1 MPKVHKDSS
10 ARLIVIFIILLL
22 WSAAIGARLYWLQ
35 IRQHDSLRSR
45 AENQQQDSL
54 PLLPMRGVI
63 YDRNGKELARSS
75 EVKSLYVQPSQLGDL
90 IVATSKLAKIL
101 DLDRATLLERFQS
114 RKKSL
119 VVVKRRLTDKEV
131 EQVEKLNLPPASYRF
146 INEMKRFYLNNQT
159 AAHLL
164 GYVDMEENGRAGIEQ
179 IYNQTIRGDNGK
191 LTLKFDNIKRK
202 DSDPRNPYDCIV
214 EQSSQGSNVHLTIDS
229 VIQLYAEKALKEGV
243 VRSGAKGG
251 TIVMMR
257 PQTGEILA
265 LASYP
270 TFNPNDISEMTD
282 AQRQNRAVEAI
293 FEPGSIFK
301 IVAYAGALEEKLI
314 KPNTMIDCG
323 NGKIEIAKRI
333 IHDTHSYGVLTA
345 SQALAKSS
353 NIGAIKIARQLGNET
368 FARYIDAFGFGRKT
382 NIELPA
388 ESKGIVRDVKKWR
401 PDTIGSIPMGQEVG
415 VTAVQA
421 IAAFSCIANGGVWIQ
436 PHLVKYISGAAGE
449 ITAQPQVESRRVISE
464 QTASMLK
471 TMLEGVVLR
480 GTAKAAQLDG
490 YSVAGK
496 TGTAQKVINGKYSDT
511 KYVASFAGFAP
522 VQNPEIVCIVS
533 LDEPIGE
540 HHGGTVAAPI
550 FAEAVSYALNILGV
564 PPETNPESLIAGEVQ
579 TYQVSAMGEKH
590 SDKDAETIA
599 KDSHATQTPQSA
611 SKADSALLFNAA
623 TTEQPDAEETVQ
635 VAPHNP
641 NEIAVPDL
649 RGRGVR
655 EAMAVCANHGLNI
668 QASGE
673 GVVTSQMPNA
683 GSYVTRETILKV
695 KLAKPGA
702 GKPAILPKQ
711 LLATDEKQEKK
722 PTQAKKQPPP
732 KAQNKKAA
740 KAR

>member
-1 MPKVHKDSS
+1 MAKVRKDSS
-10 ARLIVIFIILLL
+10 ARVNVVFAVLLI
-22 WSAAIGARLYWLQ
+22 WSVAIGAKLYWLQ
-35 IRQHDSLRSR
+35 IKQHDSLRAR

-54 PLLPMRGVI
+54 QLPPMRGVI

-90 IVATSKLAKIL
+90 IVATSKLAKAL
-101 DLDRATLLERFQS
+101 NLDRATLLERMQS

-119 VVVKRRLTDKEV
+119 VVVKRRLTDQEV
-131 EQVEKLNLPPASYRF
+131 AQIEKLDLPPAGIRF

-164 GYVDMEENGRAGIEQ
+164 GYVDMEESGRAGIEQ
-179 IYNQTIRGDNGK
+179 SYNQTIRGDNGK
-191 LTLKFDNIKRK
+191 LTLKFDNIRK
-202 DSDPRNPYDCIV
+202 KNADPRSSYDCII
-214 EQSSQGSNVHLTIDS
+214 EQSAPGSNVHLTIDS
-229 VIQLYAEKALKEGV
+229 VIQLYAEKALKAGV
-243 VRSGAKGG
+243 QKSRAKAG

-270 TFNPNDISEMTD
+270 TFNPNDISELTNE
-282 AQRQNRAVEAI
+282 QRQNRAVEAT

-301 IVAYAGALEEKLI
+301 IVPYAAALEERLI
-314 KPNTMIDCG
+314 KPNTLIDCG
-323 NGKIEIAKRI
+323 GGKIEIAKRI
-333 IHDTHSYGVLTA
+333 IHDTHAYGTLTA

-353 NIGAIKIARQLGNET
+353 NVGAIKIGRQLGNERL
-368 FARYIDAFGFGRKT
+368 ARYIEAFGFGRKT

-388 ESKGIVRDVKKWR
+388 ESKGIIHNVKKWR
-401 PDTIGSIPMGQEVG
+401 PDSIGSIPMGQEVA

-421 IAAFSCIANGGVWIQ
+421 IASFACIANGGVWMQ
-436 PHLVKYISGAAGE
+436 PHLVKHISGAAGE
-449 ITAQPQVESRRVISE
+449 VISQPQVESRRVISAE
-464 QTASMLK
+464 TAAMLT

-522 VQNPEIVCIVS
+522 VANPEIVCIVS

-550 FAEAVSYALNILGV
+550 FAEAVSQALHILGV
-564 PPETNPESLIAGEVQ
+564 APEVDPESSLLAGEVQ
-579 TYQVSAMGEKH
+579 TYQVPEMSNERN
-590 SDKDAETIA
+590 SDAIA
-599 KDSHATQTPQSA
+599 SNAHATQTPQSA
-611 SKADSALLFNAA
+611 SKADAMLFNNAVQTNPALADDAA
-623 TTEQPDAEETVQ
+623 K
-635 VAPHNP
+635 VAPPDSNQ
-641 NEIAVPDL
+641 IVVPDL

-655 EAMAVCANHGLNI
+655 EAMSVCANHGLNF
-668 QASGE
+668 QASGD
-673 GVVTSQMPNA
+673 GVITTQTPTA

-695 KLAKPGA
+695 HLAKPIAIAKKAIVTDGKKA
-702 GKPAILPKQ
+702 TEVKKLVAVKKPAQ
-711 LLATDEKQEKK
+711 
-722 PTQAKKQPPP
+722 KQPPP
-732 KAQNKKAA
+732 KPPNKAVA
-740 KAR
+740 KTR